1 MRIPKEEYN
10 KAVGCLKRYNYN
22 CIKIMD
28 IRENIMSTSGQNL
41 DGMPKAKYNTS
52 DIVINSVIQLQ
63 TNEELKKASKEL
75 KAVQLALQLVDEDC
89 RAIFESTYI
98 QSQSKWQL
106 INNGMSER
114 TYFRKKTELIMQVN
128 RELKKLA

>member
-28 IRENIMSTSGQNL
+28 IRENIMSISGQNL

-75 KAVQLALQLVDEDC
+75 KAVQLALELVDEDSKK
-89 RAIFESTYI
+89 IFEKVYR
-98 QSQSKWQL
+98 QSKSKWET
-106 INNGMSER
+106 IKDMNMSEE
-114 TYFRKKTELIMQVN
+114 TYKRKKSSLIYAVYNEL
-128 RELKKLA
+128 EK

>member
-28 IRENIMSTSGQNL
+28 IRENIISISGQNL

-52 DIVINSVIQLQ
+52 DMVVNSVIQLQ
-63 TNEELKKASKEL
+63 TNEGLRRASNELR
-75 KAVQLALQLVDEDC
+75 AVQLALELVDEDSKK
-89 RAIFESTYI
+89 IFEKVYR
-98 QSQSKWQL
+98 QSKTKWETIKDL
-106 INNGMSER
+106 NISEE
-114 TYFRKKTELIMQVN
+114 TYKRKKSSLIYAVYNEL
-128 RELKKLA
+128 

>member
-28 IRENIMSTSGQNL
+28 IRENIMSISGQNL